1 MVCYSIRNVL
11 LIKLMKRVIRVSSGR
26 TSLRGRDTPMIT
38 HHHSR
43 GNPHFGF
50 LPPLQPPRARSSFNK
65 RSSEALSNYIY
76 SLLGRKLP
84 ALRRRGKN
92 WEIKIN
98 PHQDASGN
106 SRLCALFSLS
116 LCVSSPSLSLP
127 LSLSLSWIARSAGTL
142 RSRI

>member
-1 MVCYSIRNVL
+1 MVWLFHTECPIDKINET
-11 LIKLMKRVIRVSSGR
+11 VIRVSSGR
-26 TSLRGRDTPMIT
+26 TRSRGRDTPMIT

-43 GNPHFGF
+43 GNPHYGL

-84 ALRRRGKN
+84 ALRRRRKN

-98 PHQDASGN
+98 PHQD
-106 SRLCALFSLS
+106 
-116 LCVSSPSLSLP
+116 
-127 LSLSLSWIARSAGTL
+127 
-142 RSRI
+142 

>member
-1 MVCYSIRNVL
+1 MVWLFHTERPIDKINET
-11 LIKLMKRVIRVSSGR
+11 VIRVSSGR
-26 TSLRGRDTPMIT
+26 TRSRGRDTPVIT

-43 GNPHFGF
+43 GNPHYEL

-84 ALRRRGKN
+84 ALRRRRKN

-98 PHQDASGN
+98 PHQ
-106 SRLCALFSLS
+106 RTEWQLALVHAALSFSLFFF
-116 LCVSSPSLSLP
+116 LSLP
-127 LSLSLSWIARSAGTL
+127 LSLFLSLSWITRSTGTL